1 MTWKETQEKI
11 GEADPGPR
19 TEERGTDTSLRS
31 AEGGATPEITEEQ
44 EADLEKDTEGGAG
57 ADLWRREDAG
67 REAGQ
72 GPVIG
77 ESDPNS
83 SVIIKVDDA
92 Q

>member
-1 MTWKETQEKI
+1 MTWKETRGKK
-11 GEADPGPR
+11 GGADLDPR
-19 TEERGTDTSLRS
+19 TEDRGTDTSLRS

-44 EADLEKDTEGGAG
+44 EADPEKDTKGGAG

-67 REAGQ
+67 PEAGQ

-83 SVIIKVDDA
+83 SVMIKVDDA

>member
-1 MTWKETQEKI
+1 MTWRETQGKI
-11 GEADPGPR
+11 GEADLDLR
-19 TEERGTDTSLRS
+19 TEKRGRDTSLRS

-67 REAGQ
+67 PEAGQ

-83 SVIIKVDDA
+83 SVMIEVDDA